1 MKIKQNLITQ
11 YTSQAVTHPA
21 LVSSDF
27 FQVFADAL
35 TDLCFIFD
43 KDLRILYLNRKAMEY
58 SGVEV
63 REEIIGQFLQDL
75 IPTSIETGIKDD
87 YLRVLE
93 TGEPLLR
100 ETTETV
106 PVGTRHFSV
115 RAFKVGE
122 NLGVIALDV
131 TKHKKRELEKQK
143 NLDQIQRYVKETIDL
158 HVQINTE
165 GNITYAN
172 KILGNILGL
181 GIKDLPGMPF
191 FELVH
196 QDDRE
201 KLLSGYQRW
210 TDDKITIARLEN
222 RLVGI
227 NGQIHSMFWTINIVY
242 DADNNPILMNCIGR
256 DITELRQVEERAF
269 LQADIIEQ
277 LHDAVVTTDTD
288 LNIIEWNKEASS
300 LFGYT
305 KEEVLGTSVAILL
318 ASKEDNFL
326 HRRMKIPLENTIDG
340 IDTEIEFIKKDT
352 SQFSGHVR
360 FSLLKDKNSTEL
372 GYIAAIIDV
381 SNQKQTLKELQLSED
396 RLKNAQRIAM
406 LGHWEWNIQRGNLWL
421 SDEIYKIFKLDS
433 TKTDIPP
440 NILFSM
446 VHHEDKSAL
455 EEKVMLCRDDGVNFD
470 HQYRIIDDSGTGKI
484 VHEQGE
490 LIRDSEG
497 EALVMTGTIRDITV
511 QKKIEDEL
519 RRYQTQLEEMVQE
532 RTQHIENLN
541 KELLETSRQ
550 AGMAEVATGV
560 LHNVGNVLN
569 SINVSVNITSRAL
582 QKLETQ
588 NITRVS
594 QLLQEHK
601 NNLGYFLDQTDK
613 GQQLTEYLSQL
624 SGFQDKLLGT
634 LNEELKSMENHVNH
648 VKHIVR
654 MQQSHTHAKAIKEV
668 VYLSEVFDQAITISG
683 LKSDRLKIELETEY
697 DEPDQIE
704 IEVHKL
710 LQILV
715 NLLSNARESVLS
727 NDDKDKQIIVR
738 TQCNEQYIQISIE
751 DSGVGIDEP
760 DQDRVFSMGFST
772 KPDGHGYGLHT
783 SANLAAELGGM
794 INAKSKGKGEG
805 ACFTLRIK
813 R

>member
-1 MKIKQNLITQ
+1 MKTKQSPKSQ
-11 YTSQAVTHPA
+11 YVSQAVTHPA
-21 LVSSDF
+21 WVSGDF

-35 TDLCFIFD
+35 TDLCLIYD

-58 SGVEV
+58 SGVEA
-63 REEIIGQFLQDL
+63 REEIIGQYLQGVS
-75 IPTSIETGIKDD
+75 PTILETGIRED

-115 RAFKVGE
+115 RAFKIGE
-122 NLGVIALDV
+122 NLAVIALDI
-131 TKHKKRELEKQK
+131 TKPKEKELENQK
-143 NLDQIQRYVKETIDL
+143 NLDQIQKYVEETIDL
-158 HVQINTE
+158 HLQVNTE

-172 KILGNILGL
+172 KVLGNILGL
-181 GIKDLPGMPF
+181 GVKDLPGMPF
-191 FELVH
+191 FELLH
-196 QDDRE
+196 QDDQG
-201 KLLSGYQRW
+201 KLLSEYQRW
-210 TDDKITIARLEN
+210 TDDKTTIARLEN

-242 DADNNPILMNCIGR
+242 DADNNPLLMNCIGR
-256 DITELRQVEERAF
+256 DITELRQAEERAF

-305 KEEVLGTSVAILL
+305 KKEVLGTSVTRLL
-318 ASKEDNFL
+318 ATKEGNFL
-326 HRRMKIPLENTIDG
+326 HKRMKIPLRNSIDG
-340 IDTEIEFIKKDT
+340 IDTEIELVKKDN
-352 SQFSGHVR
+352 SQFIGHVR
-360 FSLLKDKNSTEL
+360 FSLLKDKNKTES
-372 GYIAAIIDV
+372 GYIAAIIDI
-381 SNQKQTLKELQLSED
+381 SSQKQTLKELQLSED
-396 RLKNAQRIAM
+396 RLRNAQRIAM
-406 LGHWEWNIQRGNLWL
+406 LGHWEWNIQKGTLWL
-421 SDEIYKIFKLDS
+421 SDQIYNIFKLDS
-433 TKTDIPP
+433 TRTDLPS
-440 NILFSM
+440 NALFLM
-446 VHHEDKSAL
+446 VHREDQSAL
-455 EEKVMLCRDDGVNFD
+455 EEKIMLCRDDGVKFD

-490 LIRDSEG
+490 LIRDAEG
-497 EALVMTGTIRDITV
+497 EALFMTGTIRDITA
-511 QKKIEDEL
+511 QKEVEEEL
-519 RRYQTQLEEMVQE
+519 RQYQTQLEEMVQE
-532 RTQHIENLN
+532 RTQHIEKLN
-541 KELLETSRQ
+541 KELLEASRQ

-569 SINVSVNITSRAL
+569 SINVSVNITTRAL
-582 QKLETQ
+582 HKLETQ
-588 NITRVS
+588 NISRVY
-594 QLLQEHK
+594 QLLKDHK

-624 SGFQDKLLGT
+624 SEFQDKLLRT

-654 MQQSHTHAKAIKEV
+654 MQQSHTHAKAIKEE

-683 LKSDRLKIELETEY
+683 LKSDPLEVILKTEY
-697 DEPDQIE
+697 DEHDQIE

-727 NDDKDKQIIVR
+727 NDNKDKRIIVR

-772 KPDGHGYGLHT
+772 KADGHGFGLHT

-794 INAKSKGKGEG
+794 INAKSKGIGKG